1 MATYGIRGVLYEV
14 SDAQLIKLQE
24 IEQECRDEIGTAP
37 VPYSP
42 PNSIGSMPDPFKH
55 IVDKHIARMLYI
67 INAS

>member
-37 VPYSP
+37 VPHSP
-42 PNSIGSMPDPFKH
+42 PNCIGSMSDPFKH
-55 IVDKHIARMLYI
+55 IVDKHIERMMSVI
-67 INAS
+67 G